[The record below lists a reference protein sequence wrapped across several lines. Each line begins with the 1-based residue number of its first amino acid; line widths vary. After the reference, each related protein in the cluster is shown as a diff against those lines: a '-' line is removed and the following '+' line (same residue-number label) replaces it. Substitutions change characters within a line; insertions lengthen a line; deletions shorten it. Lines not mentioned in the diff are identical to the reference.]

1 MSIAVLPTNEVY
13 FSIPRWGILLVFINQ
28 LFSRQTLTILPGFGK
43 IELIYSC
50 KPNHPKGAIVM
61 SDEQIDASLSQSDSG
76 KNIPTG
82 VRILLRA
89 VSILLCVCLFAS
101 LLAMALILDFR
112 LMTSQDT
119 LPVLGILL
127 LVGAA
132 VTKSLQKK

>member
-1 MSIAVLPTNEVY
+1 
-13 FSIPRWGILLVFINQ
+13 
-28 LFSRQTLTILPGFGK
+28 
-43 IELIYSC
+43 
-50 KPNHPKGAIVM
+50 M
-61 SDEQIDASLSQSDSG
+61 SDEQIDASLPQSDSR

-101 LLAMALILDFR
+101 LLATALILDFR

-119 LPVLGILL
+119 MPVLGILL